1 MEGCSSICSTSGRKA
16 KARPAFYPSRSHI
29 APAIIALFLEQQA
42 QLLRLME
49 ASRGFDRDGIIIT
62 SPVLSFVT
70 YSLQDADRIIVV
82 HEKNHLAQATR
93 VMQSPGFPG

>member
-1 MEGCSSICSTSGRKA
+1 
-16 KARPAFYPSRSHI
+16 
-29 APAIIALFLEQQA
+29 
-42 QLLRLME
+42 
-49 ASRGFDRDGIIIT
+49 
-62 SPVLSFVT
+62 VLSFVT